1 MTLLPPSL
9 SLDFTTAVLD
19 PRITFAR
26 AGATAT
32 RINSSGHIESVAAD
46 TARFDFNPVSLACRG
61 LLVEGQRQNLVK
73 YSSDFATAVA
83 SMWVRSSVT
92 TTTGQLGPDNTNS
105 ATKFV
110 QNNNT
115 SSVVVT
121 DSLNFQTFTSGAT
134 VTFSI
139 YAKYDNS
146 RWLFLQLGPSS
157 GASTSRLR
165 GWFDLQNGVAGSA
178 GVAGAATGATVRM
191 EPAANGFY
199 RCILTGALNDG
210 ITSGRPLF
218 LMADADGST
227 NRAATGAAY
236 IVYGSQWENAD
247 SATSYIP
254 NVDAT
259 QNTRNADVATITG
272 TNFSDW
278 WQASKGGVLVRAR
291 PGTVSGT
298 RPWVQFD
305 DNTADNIIALRGNTT
320 NPELYIKATTDQA
333 QIDAGTIA
341 ADTSYRFAGA
351 WDTNNCAASLD
362 SGAVGTDTAATIP
375 VVTQA
380 RLGSDGTNYLN
391 GHLESIEY
399 WAQRLT
405 NATLQSYATSA
416 GYQSIIGPVVQDN
429 IIS

>member
-1 MTLLPPSL
+1 MTFMQPSL

-26 AGATAT
+26 TGATAT
-32 RINSSGHIESVAAD
+32 RINSSGYIESVAAD

-61 LLVEGQRQNLVK
+61 LLVEEQRQNLVK

-83 SMWVRSSVT
+83 GMWVRSSVT

-115 SSVVVT
+115 SAVVVT
-121 DSLNFQTFTSGAT
+121 DSSNFQTFTSGAT

-165 GWFDLQNGVAGSA
+165 GWFDLQSGVAGSA
-178 GVAGAATGATVRM
+178 GVAGAATGATVRI

-272 TNFSDW
+272 TNFSNW
-278 WQASKGGVLVRAR
+278 WQATRGGVLVRAR
-291 PGTVSGT
+291 PGTVSGF

-305 DNTADNIIALRGNTT
+305 DGTANEIISLRGNTT
-320 NPELYIKATTDQA
+320 SPELYIVDGGTPQA

-341 ADTSYRFAGA
+341 ANTDYSLTGWWA
-351 WDTNNCAASLD
+351 TNDCKARLD
-362 SGAVGTDTAATIP
+362 SGAVVTDTSATIP
-375 VVTQA
+375 TVTQA

-391 GHLESIEY
+391 GHLASI
-399 WAQRLT
+399 
-405 NATLQSYATSA
+405 SYYDSFSEQIYTRRKNKA
-416 GYQSIIGPVVQDN
+416 VFN
-429 IIS
+429 LM